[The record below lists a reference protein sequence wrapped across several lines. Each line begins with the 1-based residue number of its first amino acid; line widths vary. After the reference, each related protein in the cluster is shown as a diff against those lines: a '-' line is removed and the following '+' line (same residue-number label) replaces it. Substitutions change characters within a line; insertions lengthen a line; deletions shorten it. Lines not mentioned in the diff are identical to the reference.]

1 MIRAA
6 RDPITL
12 GCVTAT
18 AAEGY
23 MAAYIIPFNPG
34 GSRGG
39 AIPLAC
45 SKTSRPLA
53 DDRYPAPV

>member
-23 MAAYIIPFNPG
+23 MAACTIRLNHG
-34 GSRGG
+34 CSRGA

-45 SKTSRPLA
+45 SKTSRPPA